1 MDLIKI
7 QDSELKT
14 MSSREIAELTGKNHA
29 DVMRDI
35 RNLQEQLAE
44 SNFALWCKDSEYKA
58 ETGQS
63 YKMYLLDK
71 ESTLT
76 LISGY
81 SAPLRMAIIK
91 RWQELESKQPKEL
104 TTLEILTLALE
115 SEKKR
120 IEAEKTVAILTHVNK
135 TYTMTEIAKELYLK
149 SANELNKILKDKG
162 VQYKMNDTWV
172 LYSKYSN
179 LGYFD
184 IKQEVLDNGKV
195 VYHRRVTQIGREFII
210 KLLSK

>member
-1 MDLIKI
+1 MNLLATKEIN
-7 QDSELKT
+7 T
-14 MSSREIAELTGKNHA
+14 MSSREIAELTGKEHSH
-29 DVMRDI
+29 VMRDI
-35 RNLQEQLAE
+35 RNLQLELAE
-44 SNFALWCKDSEYKA
+44 SKFGFWCKDSEYKA

-149 SANELNKILKDKG
+149 SANELNKILYNKG
-162 VQYKMNDTWV
+162 VQYKMNETWV
-172 LYSKYSN
+172 LFSKYSG

-195 VYHRRVTQIGREFII
+195 VYHRRVTQIGREFIL